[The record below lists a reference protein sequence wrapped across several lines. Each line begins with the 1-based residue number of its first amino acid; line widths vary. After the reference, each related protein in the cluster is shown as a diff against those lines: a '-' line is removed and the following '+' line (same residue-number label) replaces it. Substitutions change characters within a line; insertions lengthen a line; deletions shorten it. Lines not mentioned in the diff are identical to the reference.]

1 MDRARQLTDKKLKNV
16 ESKIGRIYINDPALK
31 RIKKKYMHYMKK
43 VQKQTESSYNAY
55 INETDKD
62 IKEDLKRAYVDEIE
76 GLTIRSV
83 EYNRIIKEFTQV
95 MAKVNQR
102 ALDVVNK
109 SMAEVYCINY
119 NQIATE
125 CKRVGIKVNG

>member
-31 RIKKKYMHYMKK
+31 RIKKKYMRYMKK

-62 IKEDLKRAYVDEIE
+62 IKEDLKCAYVDEIE

-83 EYNRIIKEFTQV
+83 EYNKIIKEFTQI
-95 MAKVNQR
+95 MAKTNQK

-125 CKRVGIKVNG
+125 CKRVGIRVNG